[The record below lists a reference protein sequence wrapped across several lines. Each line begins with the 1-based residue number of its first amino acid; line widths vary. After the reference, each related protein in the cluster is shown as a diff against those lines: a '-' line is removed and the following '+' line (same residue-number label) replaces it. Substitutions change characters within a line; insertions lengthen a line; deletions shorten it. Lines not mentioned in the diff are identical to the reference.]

1 MNTHTPHIGQ
11 TLKQRSLLR
20 YQLLQH
26 ELEVE
31 RRERIHAA
39 LQVDALLDRVSQP
52 EPCNFCA
59 VEEVP
64 APVPLWLLVLGATL
78 WTLLLVIGLA
88 MLADRAGML
97 K

>member
-1 MNTHTPHIGQ
+1 MDALPHIGQ
-11 TLKQRSLLR
+11 TLKQRALLR

-31 RRERIHAA
+31 RRERIDAA
-39 LQVDALLDRVSQP
+39 LQVDAMLDRVSQP
-52 EPCNFCA
+52 EPCQFCA

-78 WTLLLVIGLA
+78 WTAVLVIGLGLVA
-88 MLADRAGML
+88 VQCGWIA
-97 K
+97 